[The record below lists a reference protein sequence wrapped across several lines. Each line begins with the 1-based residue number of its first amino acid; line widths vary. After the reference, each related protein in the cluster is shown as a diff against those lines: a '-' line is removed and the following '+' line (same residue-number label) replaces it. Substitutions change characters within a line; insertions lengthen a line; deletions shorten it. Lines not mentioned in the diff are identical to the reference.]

1 MYLANNPTKEV
12 VLWLLFYSQESEGKE
27 WLDDF
32 RWVAQ
37 CVQWSGEFRSN
48 RVPSAHSFIQQTFIL
63 CSLCASGHWR
73 CSDATGM
80 RQKTFLLFWS
90 VCSRGTMAV
99 GGRIALLE
107 ESREGSSS
115 SRILNT
121 FSWKETNGLDV
132 ILDTL
137 RLADLTV
144 SEE

>member
-1 MYLANNPTKEV
+1 
-12 VLWLLFYSQESEGKE
+12 
-27 WLDDF
+27 
-32 RWVAQ
+32 
-37 CVQWSGEFRSN
+37 
-48 RVPSAHSFIQQTFIL
+48 
-63 CSLCASGHWR
+63 
-73 CSDATGM
+73 
-80 RQKTFLLFWS
+80 
-90 VCSRGTMAV
+90 MAV